1 MPLNDFP
8 VIRLLTITFVC
19 FLIALCW
26 APGLIRILR
35 RYKMGKTIRD
45 AKAAPIMSKL
55 HAAKAGTPS
64 MGGLVIWLTVA
75 AVMMVLSF
83 ACETLG
89 ATWCSWN
96 FLSRSQ
102 TLLPLGAL
110 VAAAL
115 VGLFDDY
122 LNVKRIGPKG
132 GGLRVRHRLMSY
144 SIIALGGAWWFFSKL
159 QWDTLHVPFYGNFEL
174 GWLYVLLFGFVII
187 ATSNA
192 VNLTDGLDGLAGG
205 PLMAAFTAYA
215 VIAFQQGKLDLAV
228 FCAAIVGALMGF
240 LWFNVPPA
248 SFFMGDTGAM
258 SLGTVLGVVAMLTNQ
273 PLLLP
278 IIGLPFV
285 LETVSVLIQM
295 TSKKLFKKKV
305 FRSAPIHHHLQA
317 VGWTE
322 PQIVLRVWIIS
333 LFSATVGVIL
343 ALIDRVVV

>member
-83 ACETLG
+83 ACEMLG
-89 ATWCSWN
+89 AAWCSWN